1 MMPAVYDS
9 IRGMGRSSH
18 VAWRVSFVVPTIMLL
33 ACAAGSYFLCDDTP
47 TGKWEDRF
55 NVTSTIVEMS
65 PPSSADRID
74 SEPSLDDK
82 DDKRSK
88 EPTVTTADVLEDD
101 EAQTSRQPA
110 LVMEVP
116 PKPSLK
122 DSLRALCCIQTVML
136 AAPYACSF
144 GGELAMVSI
153 LSSWYQ
159 QKFPGWGQT
168 KAGQVAAAFG
178 AFNVVCRPLGG
189 FLSDRIYGAVS
200 PRWGTKSKQLW
211 YGFVSSGCHYCVP
224 RETKADIAHFD
235 GQLVTAQGVMLTWI
249 GLVNPSN
256 PVALVG
262 GIQAMAIFMDAA
274 NGAAYSLVP
283 HVNPQYNGIMSGT
296 VGSTGEYARTER
308 ENSRVTDQGCR
319 PLHRKFRRRH
329 VLRCSKFHVTSPLPT
344 LG

>member
-9 IRGMGRSSH
+9 IRGMGRTSH

-55 NVTSTIVEMS
+55 NAASTVVEMTSAS
-65 PPSSADRID
+65 PSGVDRVD
-74 SEPSLDDK
+74 SEPSNDGK

-88 EPTVTTADVLEDD
+88 EPTVTVAALEDD
-101 EAQTSRQPA
+101 EAQSPREPV

-122 DSLRALCCIQTVML
+122 DSLKALCCIQTLML

-211 YGFVSSGCHYCVP
+211 YGFVSDRWP
-224 RETKADIAHFD
+224 F
-235 GQLVTAQGVMLTWI
+235 
-249 GLVNPSN
+249 
-256 PVALVG
+256 
-262 GIQAMAIFMDAA
+262 
-274 NGAAYSLVP
+274 
-283 HVNPQYNGIMSGT
+283 
-296 VGSTGEYARTER
+296 
-308 ENSRVTDQGCR
+308 
-319 PLHRKFRRRH
+319 
-329 VLRCSKFHVTSPLPT
+329 SPLSQIYC
-344 LG
+344 

>member
-1 MMPAVYDS
+1 MSSVPVSPSTIWVQFSTLGLICCSCLVANGFAGGWGNGGSAVAYFMMPAVYDS
-9 IRGMGRSSH
+9 IRGMGRTSH

-55 NVTSTIVEMS
+55 NATSTVVEMTSSS
-65 PPSSADRID
+65 PSPSGVDRVD
-74 SEPSLDDK
+74 SEPSNDGK
-82 DDKRSK
+82 EDKRSK
-88 EPTVTTADVLEDD
+88 EPTVTIAALEDD
-101 EAQTSRQPA
+101 EAQSPREPV
-110 LVMEVP
+110 LVMEAL

-122 DSLRALCCIQTVML
+122 DSIKALCCIQTLML

-144 GGELAMVSI
+144 GGELALAAI

-211 YGFVSSGCHYCVP
+211 YGFVSDRLLLS
-224 RETKADIAHFD
+224 D
-235 GQLVTAQGVMLTWI
+235 L
-249 GLVNPSN
+249 
-256 PVALVG
+256 
-262 GIQAMAIFMDAA
+262 
-274 NGAAYSLVP
+274 
-283 HVNPQYNGIMSGT
+283 
-296 VGSTGEYARTER
+296 
-308 ENSRVTDQGCR
+308 SRIHC
-319 PLHRKFRRRH
+319 
-329 VLRCSKFHVTSPLPT
+329 
-344 LG
+344 